1 MMNLNVTNYTSRI
14 NTQAIDAK
22 AVKDLTSQILDSKD
36 TQTVNL
42 DNLNLSKFN
51 RVDLGLDLYSAR
63 TNAEK
68 ATQVAIRNAGL
79 DVSLN
84 QNFVANVQYLNAQ
97 AAQGIH
103 QTTKDAENKITL
115 PVNEDNKANL
125 REVFALPKS
134 AQVFE
139 SQNLNKDKRGSN
151 PFSYQRPANEEES
164 QNVEPLNIFA

>member
-1 MMNLNVTNYTSRI
+1 MSLNITNYTSRI

-22 AVKDLTSQILDSKD
+22 AVKDITSQILNSQD

-42 DNLNLSKFN
+42 DNLNLSKFK
-51 RVDLGLDLYSAR
+51 RAELGLDLYSAR

-79 DVSLN
+79 DVNLN
-84 QNFVANVQYLNAQ
+84 QNFVANVQYLNSQ
-97 AAQGIH
+97 AAQSVH
-103 QTTKDAENKITL
+103 KTAKEAEKQIIVPAT
-115 PVNEDNKANL
+115 EDNKANL

-134 AQVFE
+134 ALVFE

-151 PFSYQRPANEEES
+151 PFSYQRPANEKEN

>member
-22 AVKDLTSQILDSKD
+22 AVKDITSQILNSQD

-42 DNLNLSKFN
+42 DNLNLSKFK
-51 RVDLGLDLYSAR
+51 RPELGVDLYSTR
-63 TNAEK
+63 TDAEK

-79 DVSLN
+79 DVNLN

-97 AAQGIH
+97 AAQSVH
-103 QTTKDAENKITL
+103 KTTKEAENQITV

-134 AQVFE
+134 AQIFE
-139 SQNLNKDKRGSN
+139 SQNLNKDKKGSN